1 MFIRGS
7 LSKRLI
13 ENQVQRTC
21 DGKKMF
27 FKAGQKEQNG
37 NRKIALS
44 VFGQQFPSGSAG
56 SWRAKADVRIPVGVI
71 TVTTHGDV

>member
-1 MFIRGS
+1 
-7 LSKRLI
+7 
-13 ENQVQRTC
+13 
-21 DGKKMF
+21 MF

-56 SWRAKADVRIPVGVI
+56 SCRAKADVRIPVDVI
-71 TVTTHGDV
+71 TTTTHGDV